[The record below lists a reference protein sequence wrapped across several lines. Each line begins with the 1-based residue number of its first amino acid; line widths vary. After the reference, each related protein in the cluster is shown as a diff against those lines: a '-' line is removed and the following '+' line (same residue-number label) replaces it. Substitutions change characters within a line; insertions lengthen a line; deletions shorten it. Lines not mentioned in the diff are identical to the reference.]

1 MILPNPRT
9 EPKHTMKTKTI
20 LTLIVASAILTGCST
35 TTIEN
40 AQIDRATFNTATWKS
55 QAGVGEDAIIE
66 ATTTPKTDVSATGL

>member
-1 MILPNPRT
+1 
-9 EPKHTMKTKTI
+9 MKTKIHI
-20 LTLIVASAILTGCST
+20 LAALCCLSAILTGCST

-55 QAGVGEDAIIE
+55 QAGVGEDATIE